1 MKWMTGFALVAVLV
15 CLGAQSPLIAQT
27 CQDDE
32 AMAANYTKDISDL
45 VAAVKKES
53 LVDFEKNYH
62 QKKCLT
68 KLNLAVNIVGQVADC
83 YNKAAQ
89 STEATK
95 EEIAAAKA
103 KAETYSKLKANI
115 EQSRNSL
122 KSTEVAKDAKALIE
136 KIDLSH

>member
-1 MKWMTGFALVAVLV
+1 MKRMTWFALVTVLV
-15 CLGAQSPLIAQT
+15 CLGGQSRLAAQT

-45 VAAVKKES
+45 VAEVKKES

-62 QKKCLT
+62 QKKCMT
-68 KLNLAVNIVGQVADC
+68 KLALSVNIMGQVADC
-83 YNKAAQ
+83 YNKATQ
-89 STEATK
+89 NTEATK
-95 EEIAAAKA
+95 EEVAAAKT

-115 EQSRNSL
+115 EQSRNAL
-122 KSTEVAKDAKALIE
+122 KATDVAKDAKALIE